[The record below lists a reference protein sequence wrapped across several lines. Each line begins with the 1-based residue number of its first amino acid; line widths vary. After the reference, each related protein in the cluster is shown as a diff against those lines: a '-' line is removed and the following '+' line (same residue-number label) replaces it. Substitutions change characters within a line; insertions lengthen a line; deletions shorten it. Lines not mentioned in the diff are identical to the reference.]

1 MKGYCLFEK
10 PSDFAS
16 LPHSSGR
23 FVEGCSV
30 LVSTILLPLSRHGM
44 CILCG
49 PAKQAVSSNV
59 AVCETQRSTIVS
71 FPTKPS
77 ALALASVEDAHNQGA
92 VVRVFGNEQTA
103 QALYDADLQA
113 GGVIIRPCHLVV
125 VDCSRDPWEII
136 WRIGTRAIVRQ
147 LDGQMLTLDLGYRIL
162 TIPLRDGRPDSD
174 LSTQLSVG
182 IEVLLQGKLDE
193 AIVSDIFIAGELAHP
208 ERLRAYLDE
217 VIARL
222 ADGHLCCLL

>member
-1 MKGYCLFEK
+1 M
-10 PSDFAS
+10 
-16 LPHSSGR
+16 
-23 FVEGCSV
+23 
-30 LVSTILLPLSRHGM
+30 
-44 CILCG
+44 
-49 PAKQAVSSNV
+49 
-59 AVCETQRSTIVS
+59 S
-71 FPTKPS
+71 FPTNPS

-92 VVRVFGNEQTA
+92 IVRVLGDAQTA

-113 GGVIIRPCHLVV
+113 SGVIIRPCHLVV

-147 LDGQMLTLDLGYRIL
+147 LDGQMLKLDLGYRIL
-162 TIPLRDGRPDSD
+162 TIPLRYGRPDSE

-182 IEVLLQGKLDE
+182 TEVLLQGKLDE

-217 VIARL
+217 VIARH